1 MIVHKIEQKSEEWN
15 EIRKGKLTA
24 SNFSKILTKTG
35 KLSSQYIDVIYENLA
50 ELHTCQSEYQP
61 TNFYMER
68 GLELEEYA
76 ILNYESILGH
86 IVDKVGFIESK
97 CGMFGVSPDGL
108 VGNDGMI
115 EIKCLMQKKHMALLL
130 GEYKEIETYMPQ
142 IQFQLFISKRKWVD
156 FISFNPD
163 FIDKNKSI
171 FIKRIFIDEEYHK
184 LISKAIEQY
193 KEKFVELSNLLGK
206 NNIF

>member
-1 MIVHKIEQKSEEWN
+1 MILHKIKQKSEEWK
-15 EIRKGKLTA
+15 EIRKGRLTA

-50 ELHTCQSEYQP
+50 ELHTCRSEYQP

-68 GLELEEYA
+68 GVELEDDA
-76 ILNYESILGH
+76 ILNYESISGE
-86 IVDKVGFIESK
+86 IVETIGFIESK

-193 KEKFVELSNLLGK
+193 KEKFIELSNLLGK
-206 NNIF
+206 K

>member
-1 MIVHKIEQKSEEWN
+1 
-15 EIRKGKLTA
+15 
-24 SNFSKILTKTG
+24 
-35 KLSSQYIDVIYENLA
+35 
-50 ELHTCQSEYQP
+50 
-61 TNFYMER
+61 
-68 GLELEEYA
+68 
-76 ILNYESILGH
+76 
-86 IVDKVGFIESK
+86 
-97 CGMFGVSPDGL
+97 
-108 VGNDGMI
+108 
-115 EIKCLMQKKHMALLL
+115 
-130 GEYKEIETYMPQ
+130 MPQ

-193 KEKFVELSNLLGK
+193 KEKFIELSNLLGK

>member
-1 MIVHKIEQKSEEWN
+1 MILHKIEQKSEEWK

-50 ELHTCQSEYQP
+50 ELHTCQDEYKP

-68 GLELEEYA
+68 GVELEDYA
-76 ILNYESILGH
+76 ILNYESISGE
-86 IVDKVGFIESK
+86 IVEKIGFIESE
-97 CGMFGVSPDGL
+97 CGLFGVSPDGL
-108 VGNDGMI
+108 VGDDGMI
-115 EIKCLMQKKHMALLL
+115 EIKCLMQKKHIAFLL
-130 GEYKEIETYMPQ
+130 GECKEIESYMPQ

-193 KEKFVELSNLLGK
+193 KEKFIELSEVLKN